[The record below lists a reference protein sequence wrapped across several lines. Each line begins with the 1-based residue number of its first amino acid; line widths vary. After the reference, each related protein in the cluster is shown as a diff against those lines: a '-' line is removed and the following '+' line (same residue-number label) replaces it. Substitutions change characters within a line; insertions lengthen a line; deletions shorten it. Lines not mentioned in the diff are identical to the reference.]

1 MDTVTLSFLLVIFAS
16 IFQGSFGLGMKFMA
30 PLKWEAWWL
39 VHSIFALILL
49 PTAWAYL
56 VVPNL
61 FEVVT
66 SAPSEV
72 IIEAMIY
79 GGLWGIG
86 GILFGKSVPYI
97 GISLTYGIVMGV
109 CSAAGALI
117 PLFMN
122 AGETEKPSFPYIIMG
137 VLIMLIAIA
146 ITAYAGIQKDKL
158 THADENTEKVNLPTG
173 LIIAVLSGLLSAAL
187 AIGFGK
193 GESIGKLAEQ
203 SGAIARNGSLA
214 IWVVVLWGGFVVNA
228 GYSLFLLAKN
238 NTWSSFATPNAGKAF
253 FWSIGAAVLW
263 FGALGIYGQ
272 GATLMGDIGKIIA
285 WPIMLGLSLIVGN
298 VWAYTNNEW
307 VGAKKPFSI
316 LLVGVFVLIIAVV
329 ITGYSGTLN
338 S

>member
-1 MDTVTLSFLLVIFAS
+1 MDTLTLSFLLVIFAS

-39 VHSIFALILL
+39 VHSTFALILL

-56 VVPNL
+56 VVPDL
-61 FEVVT
+61 FAVVT
-66 SAPSEV
+66 SAPSDV

-122 AGETEKPSFPYIIMG
+122 AGETDKASFPYIIIG
-137 VLIMLIAIA
+137 VLIMLVAIA

-158 THADENTEKVNLPTG
+158 THADENTEKVNLPMG

-193 GESIGKLAEQ
+193 GESIGKLAEEA
-203 SGAIARNGSLA
+203 GAIARNGSLA

-238 NTWSSFATPNAGKAF
+238 NTWSSFSTPNAGKAF
-253 FWSIGAAVLW
+253 AWSVGAAVLW

-307 VGAKKPFSI
+307 EGAKKPFKI
-316 LLVGVFVLIIAVV
+316 LLFGVFVLIIAVI